1 MEHHHH
7 GENEVHVTH
16 AFIAGIALNFI
27 YVVVQVI
34 AGLKINSLSLLS
46 DAGHNFMDVSGLA
59 LSMLAFR
66 LTKSKSTK
74 NYTYGYKKSSILISL
89 LNTVILLVSIG
100 AIGYE
105 AFGRFQHPEQI
116 PGKIVAEIAVIGIF
130 INGLSAFLF
139 FREKEKDLN
148 IKSAFLHLFS
158 DTLISI
164 GLVLG
169 GLLMYY
175 THLYWIDPLLSVVIC
190 LGIVW
195 STWNLLRSSLHL
207 SLDGVPANVD
217 IELIIRTVEGVE
229 GVVSIHHLHVWAIST
244 QENALTGHLVV
255 SEKLSESQIHKIRQ
269 AVKRHLTQVKINHCT
284 LEVESEKQ
292 QCMDEIC

>member
-190 LGIVW
+190 LVIVW

>member
-1 MEHHHH
+1 
-7 GENEVHVTH
+7 
-16 AFIAGIALNFI
+16 
-27 YVVVQVI
+27 
-34 AGLKINSLSLLS
+34 
-46 DAGHNFMDVSGLA
+46 
-59 LSMLAFR
+59 
-66 LTKSKSTK
+66 
-74 NYTYGYKKSSILISL
+74 
-89 LNTVILLVSIG
+89 
-100 AIGYE
+100 
-105 AFGRFQHPEQI
+105 
-116 PGKIVAEIAVIGIF
+116 
-130 INGLSAFLF
+130 
-139 FREKEKDLN
+139 
-148 IKSAFLHLFS
+148 
-158 DTLISI
+158 
-164 GLVLG
+164 
-169 GLLMYY
+169 MYY

-190 LGIVW
+190 LVIVW

>member
-190 LGIVW
+190 LVIVW

-292 QCMDEIC
+292 QCMDEI

>member
-89 LNTVILLVSIG
+89 LNTGILLVSIG

-190 LGIVW
+190 LVIVW

>member
-190 LGIVW
+190 LVIVW

-229 GVVSIHHLHVWAIST
+229 GVVSFHHLHVWAIST

>member
-130 INGLSAFLF
+130 INGISAFLF

-190 LGIVW
+190 LVIVW